1 MTEKPEYDENLWF
14 ELENCE
20 GRHFLI
26 GNPHTYKGR
35 IDAYCPIKNTTF
47 CISYKEIKKMSIE
60 SKYWLQGYLSGNE
73 PDPPE
78 EYDGESAVD
87 FFQSMRY
94 KEWELKF
101 KSLKKQ
107 ESLMDDFNTISWIF
121 LSIHLGSQKSPI
133 KKNEIRLIAD
143 GINHSNPTDNEN
155 QHSIMWLLDKGLI
168 LKEKDGYIS
177 TEKGNLL
184 IKKAEIKSSKTILSI
199 WENLS
204 SEIERKNKA

>member
-1 MTEKPEYDENLWF
+1 
-14 ELENCE
+14 
-20 GRHFLI
+20 
-26 GNPHTYKGR
+26 
-35 IDAYCPIKNTTF
+35 
-47 CISYKEIKKMSIE
+47 
-60 SKYWLQGYLSGNE
+60 
-73 PDPPE
+73 
-78 EYDGESAVD
+78 
-87 FFQSMRY
+87 
-94 KEWELKF
+94 
-101 KSLKKQ
+101 
-107 ESLMDDFNTISWIF
+107 MDDFNTISWIF

>member
-94 KEWELKF
+94 KEWELKIQKF
-101 KSLKKQ
+101 K
-107 ESLMDDFNTISWIF
+107 ETGEF
-121 LSIHLGSQKSPI
+121 
-133 KKNEIRLIAD
+133 D
-143 GINHSNPTDNEN
+143 G
-155 QHSIMWLLDKGLI
+155 WF
-168 LKEKDGYIS
+168 
-177 TEKGNLL
+177 
-184 IKKAEIKSSKTILSI
+184 
-199 WENLS
+199 
-204 SEIERKNKA
+204 